1 MIGEL
6 HFLTAAEASRLIQ
19 SRQLSPVEL
28 VEAFLRRIEAVDG
41 AVHSY
46 ITVLGEQASEA
57 ARAAEREIAAG
68 EYRGALHGI
77 PYGLKDIIHVA
88 GIPTT
93 ACSRLMLDYRPAAS
107 ATIALKLQAA
117 GAILLGKLNTYEF
130 GSGMAEDALELPF
143 PPARNPW
150 NLAHFTGGSST
161 GCGAAV
167 AAGTAMIAIGAD
179 TGGSVRLPAAGCGLV
194 GLKPTYGLVSRAGIL
209 PNSFTL
215 DCVGP
220 LAWTVEDAAMTLRGV
235 GVAGHDVLD
244 PASADTDI
252 PDYRATLGA
261 GIAGLRVGI
270 VRRFHEIDHP
280 ADPEVAA
287 AFEESVRVFRA
298 LGAQVVEIDFPASQ
312 QNFLD
317 CLRLISAS
325 EFYSLHEPY
334 FLARRGEMG
343 AAVRDKLAMGA
354 SVSAS
359 DYLRA
364 QRWRR
369 EFAAT
374 VDAAFARC
382 DFFLCAG
389 TLRAAPRLDD
399 PAAVAAFSSASAMS
413 PFSLTGHPAIA
424 VCNGF
429 SESGLP
435 LNIQIVGPYFGEAV
449 LLRAAAAHERA
460 TDWRRRRP
468 LLIPNG
474 GAAPAAT
481 PPFARQTDADYAPE
495 FRDDARKLMKRL
507 GIENIPEAEMSI
519 IAAQYA
525 DARDLVSRMK
535 RRLEPE
541 LEPLTIFRP
550 KPAKNRE

>member
-57 ARAAEREIAAG
+57 ARVAEREIAAG

-107 ATIALKLQAA
+107 ATIALKLQGA

-220 LAWTVEDAAMTLRGV
+220 LAWTVEDAAMTLQGV

-317 CLRLISAS
+317 CLKLISAS

-359 DYLRA
+359 DYLPGATLAPRVRCDGRRRVCALRFLPVRWNAACRA
-364 QRWRR
+364 PPGRSGGRRRVFDRVGDEPVQPDWASRDRCLQWLQRERPAAEYPDRR
-369 EFAAT
+369 ALFRRGSAAPGRGRARTRDRLAAAT
-374 VDAAFARC
+374 SAVNSKRRRGAGRDAAIRQANRRGLRPRIPRRC
-382 DFFLCAG
+382 
-389 TLRAAPRLDD
+389 
-399 PAAVAAFSSASAMS
+399 S
-413 PFSLTGHPAIA
+413 
-424 VCNGF
+424 
-429 SESGLP
+429 
-435 LNIQIVGPYFGEAV
+435 
-449 LLRAAAAHERA
+449 
-460 TDWRRRRP
+460 
-468 LLIPNG
+468 
-474 GAAPAAT
+474 
-481 PPFARQTDADYAPE
+481 
-495 FRDDARKLMKRL
+495 
-507 GIENIPEAEMSI
+507 
-519 IAAQYA
+519 
-525 DARDLVSRMK
+525 
-535 RRLEPE
+535 
-541 LEPLTIFRP
+541 
-550 KPAKNRE
+550 